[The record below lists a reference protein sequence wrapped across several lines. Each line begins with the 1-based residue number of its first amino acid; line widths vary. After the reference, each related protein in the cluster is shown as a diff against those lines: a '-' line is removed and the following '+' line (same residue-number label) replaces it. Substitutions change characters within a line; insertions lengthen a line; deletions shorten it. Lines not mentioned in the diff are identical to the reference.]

1 MESSKDSLMDS
12 LCIGSKEPLE
22 YVSAQNFIKG
32 EYLSISME
40 AVLITEL
47 TEVWYVSCK

>member
-1 MESSKDSLMDS
+1 MDS

-22 YVSAQNFIKG
+22 YVSAQNFMKG
-32 EYLSISME
+32 KYLLINME

-47 TEVWYVSCK
+47 TEVRYVSCK